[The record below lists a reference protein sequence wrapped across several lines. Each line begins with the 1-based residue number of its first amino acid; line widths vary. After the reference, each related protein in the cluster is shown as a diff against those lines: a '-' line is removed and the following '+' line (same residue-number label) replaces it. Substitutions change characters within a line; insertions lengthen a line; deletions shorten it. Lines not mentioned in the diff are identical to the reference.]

1 VTVVA
6 AEALAKRFGGT
17 HALRGVDLRVAS
29 GEVVGLIGANGA
41 GKSTLIAILSG
52 ATRPSSGTV
61 TIDGVPV
68 SFHDPLD
75 ARRAG
80 VATVYQNVADAI
92 VAGLSVAENL
102 TLGGE
107 TRDRSDYW
115 VSASRTRRAAAEI
128 AAAAHLDVDLGA
140 RVEDL
145 SASERQHL
153 VIARALAG
161 RSRLLILDEPTA
173 ALSPAEANEL
183 TATVR
188 RLADGGVAVL
198 YVSHR
203 LAEIEAICD
212 RVAVLRDGA
221 IRRVFDAPFEGRRLV
236 EAMLGTGL
244 ATVLATA
251 RQPAQA
257 GGEVVLAASGVRAWA
272 GARAFG
278 FEVRR
283 GEVVG
288 VTGLVGAGKTEL
300 LEQVY
305 GARALVS
312 GSLALGGRAFRP
324 RDPAAAVAAGV
335 GFVPEERSAQ
345 AVVPGWSLRS
355 HVTLPSL
362 REVTVGG
369 GGALGGLAGLAGLL
383 SRRREQA
390 AAERVMSAFGVRS
403 DGAGA
408 AIETLSGGNQQKVI
422 VGRWLGD
429 GRSARLV
436 LLDEPFRGVDVGA
449 RAEIG
454 RLLRSLATD
463 VGVIVASSD
472 PLEVLAVADR
482 VLVLHAGTLAGEVQ
496 ASEATAE
503 RLAALMAGTQEDG
516 R

>member
-1 VTVVA
+1 VTVIA
-6 AEALAKRFGGT
+6 GEALAKRFGST
-17 HALRGVDLRVAS
+17 HALRGVDLRVTS

-41 GKSTLIAILSG
+41 GKSTLIGILSG
-52 ATRPSSGTV
+52 AIRPSSGTV

-68 SFHDPLD
+68 AFHAPLD

-107 TRDRSDYW
+107 TRARSDYW
-115 VSASRTRRAAAEI
+115 VSASRTRRAAAEL

-145 SASERQHL
+145 TASERQHL

-161 RSRLLILDEPTA
+161 RPRLLILDEPTA
-173 ALSPAEANEL
+173 ALSPAEATEL

-221 IRRVFDAPFEGRRLV
+221 IRRIFDAPFEGRRLV
-236 EAMLGTGL
+236 EVMLGTGL
-244 ATVLATA
+244 ATA
-251 RQPAQA
+251 RHPPAD

-369 GGALGGLAGLAGLL
+369 GGALAGLAGLAGLL

-390 AAERVMSAFGVRS
+390 AAERVISAFGVRS

-422 VGRWLGD
+422 FGRWLGG

-454 RLLRSLATD
+454 RLLRSLAAG

-496 ASEATAE
+496 AGEATAE
-503 RLAALMAGTQEDG
+503 RLAALVAGTQEDG